1 MTARS
6 PASIVRSTT
15 ASTPGRRRPPPDA
28 TVAVSVDDA
37 LRAVH
42 GMTGAARVRWLMRH
56 RGACTP
62 ELIVRLADEVTAQ
75 TQVDLGQAES
85 WLVAVRWLAART
97 TDTVARARAA
107 RAAGHVAS
115 LRGRYRVALSH
126 YRDALAGF
134 RRARLSLETAIT
146 RSGALQTL
154 IYMGRYREAFRWATL
169 AQRVF
174 ATRGD
179 DLRLARLETNVGNI
193 LHRHDRFEEALA
205 HYQSA
210 LEAFVRGH
218 HPRDE
223 AIVLRNMA
231 VCYIGLNRFEPAI
244 ATYERAR
251 ACAQAVGL
259 HGLVPR
265 VDYNIAYLHYLRGDY
280 ALALRLY
287 DEARARCEVAPD
299 PYHAA
304 LCDLDQAE
312 LALELNLVEEGAA
325 LARSAHERFSGL
337 GLKYELAK
345 SIVNMGIAAQR
356 VGDSAAAVAH
366 YRRAYRLF
374 VREGNRVWLALLDL
388 YIAFAW
394 VEAGDTAR
402 AAPLARSAAATFART
417 PFDDRSA
424 LACYVMARVY
434 TMRGQLARGRA
445 SCERALT
452 YLRHHPV
459 PALAY
464 RVWHL
469 LGRIE
474 ERGGRDREAA
484 RALGHAHLH
493 VEALRGQLGTEN
505 LKVAFLQDKLAV
517 YESLVRV
524 TLAGRSPKLDRAFRF
539 MEQAKSRTLVEHLST
554 RGSESA
560 TPQEAEAQALRDTLA
575 ARYRQRDALHLESGR
590 RAGLR
595 GRAALLERDI
605 SLTERRLQRLRA
617 HDASTVDSIAPLG
630 SVQQALPSRTILIE
644 YYVADEQ
651 LMGWV
656 VTRRHVS
663 VHALGPVAPIVSS
676 IRFLQFQLASQL
688 WRSPRTAR
696 RRASAIAHLRGLH
709 ERLLSPFSTHLA
721 GADHVVVVPHG
732 PLHAIPFAALHDGRA
747 YLGERIT
754 SSVAP
759 SATAFVQA
767 MHQAPAKATGAL
779 ILGVPDPRAPLIAAE
794 VRGVA
799 ARLKGAVVLEGAAAT
814 RQRFAECAGG
824 ARLLHLATH
833 GRFRADNPAF
843 SSLELIDGPVTLQD
857 LQHVH
862 LDADLVTLSGCG
874 TGRSVVV
881 GGDELFGLSR
891 GLLRAGARSLIVS
904 LWDVHDASTTELI
917 DEFYLSL
924 QKGLNRAQSLQA
936 ASAAV
941 RRRYPHPYFWA
952 PFALVG
958 DHRSLASPIFFARH
972 RDPF

>member
-1 MTARS
+1 MTAR
-6 PASIVRSTT
+6 RST
-15 ASTPGRRRPPPDA
+15 SRGRSPQDGA
-28 TVAVSVDDA
+28 VAISVDEA
-37 LRAVH
+37 LAALH
-42 GMTGAARVRWLMRH
+42 GLTGGARVRWLARRH
-56 RGACTP
+56 GAWTP
-62 ELIVRLADEVTAQ
+62 ALIVRLADEVTAH

-85 WLVAVRWLAART
+85 WLVAVRWLAAHT
-97 TDTVARARAA
+97 TDTTARARAS

-115 LRGRYRVALSH
+115 LRGRYRVALAH

-134 RRARLSLETAIT
+134 RKARLSLETAIT

-154 IYMGRYREAFRWATL
+154 IYLGRYREAFRWATL
-169 AQRVF
+169 ARRVF

-205 HYQSA
+205 RYQSA

-251 ACAQAVGL
+251 ACAQAEGL

-280 ALALRLY
+280 ELALRLY

-312 LALELNLVEEGAA
+312 LTLELNLVEEGAA
-325 LARSAHERFSGL
+325 LARSAHERFAAL

-356 VGDSAAAVAH
+356 VGNSGAAVKH
-366 YRRAYRLF
+366 YRSAYRLF

-388 YIAFAW
+388 YIAFAR
-394 VEAGDTAR
+394 VEAGDAR
-402 AAPLARSAAATFART
+402 GAARLARSAVSTFART

-434 TMRGQLARGRA
+434 AMRGQLARGRA

-452 YLRHHPV
+452 HLRHHPV

-469 LGRIE
+469 LGRLE
-474 ERGGRDREAA
+474 ERAGRDREAA
-484 RALGHAHLH
+484 RALGHAHLQ
-493 VEALRGQLGTEN
+493 VEALRGQLGSES
-505 LKVAFLQDKLAV
+505 LKIAFLQDKLAV

-554 RGSESA
+554 RASEGSSPQA
-560 TPQEAEAQALRDTLA
+560 TEAQALRDTLA
-575 ARYRQRDALHLESGR
+575 ARYRQRDAIHPDARR
-590 RAGLR
+590 RAGS
-595 GRAALLERDI
+595 RARSISLEREI
-605 SLTERRLQRLRA
+605 QLTERRLQRLRA
-617 HDASTVDSIAPLG
+617 RDASTPDSIAPLG
-630 SVQQALPSRTILIE
+630 SVQEALPGRTILIE
-644 YYVADEQ
+644 YYVADEH
-651 LMGWV
+651 LIGWV
-656 VTRRHVS
+656 ITRRHAS
-663 VHALGPVAPIVSS
+663 VHALGPVAPIVSG
-676 IRFLQFQLASQL
+676 IRFLQFQLAAPR
-688 WRSPRTAR
+688 WREPQAARSRT
-696 RRASAIAHLRGLH
+696 SAVAHLRELH
-709 ERLLSPFSTHLA
+709 ERLLSPFATHLA
-721 GADHVVVVPHG
+721 SADHVVVVPHG
-732 PLHAIPFAALHDGRA
+732 PLHAVPFAALHDGTA

-754 SSVAP
+754 CSIAP

-767 MHQAPAKATGAL
+767 MRQTPAKVSGSL
-779 ILGVPDPRAPLIAAE
+779 ILGVPDPRAPLIEAE
-794 VRGVA
+794 VRRVA
-799 ARLKGAVVLEGAAAT
+799 ARLTGALVLEGAAAT
-814 RQRFAECAGG
+814 RQRFAGAAGG
-824 ARLLHLATH
+824 ARVLHLATH
-833 GRFRADNPAF
+833 GHFRADNPAY
-843 SSLELIDGPVTLQD
+843 SSIQLVDGPVTLQD
-857 LQHVH
+857 LQHLH

-891 GLLRAGARSLIVS
+891 GLLRAGARSLVVS
-904 LWDVHDASTTELI
+904 LWDVHDASTTELV

-924 QKGLNRAQSLQA
+924 QKGLNRSESLQA

-941 RRRYPHPYFWA
+941 RRRHPHPYFWA
-952 PFALVG
+952 PFALIG
-958 DHRSLASPIFFARH
+958 DHRSLAPPIFLARG